1 MSHQPQQ
8 DIGQQHSLS
17 SIDVPDM
24 PHLILFFSLIFDFYY
39 VWWGPQK
46 LLLSTTH
53 VLIANTNGRGRGG
66 GFAGEEEQ
74 CCLSLWM
81 SQRTHVEAF
90 VGVNNNM
97 GWCHDTLM
105 YATSLKNQLAQ
116 SLWWGDIKASLS
128 MFCKAYNSLKAPIK
142 ALDRLGAS
150 VGDVYWISIEQL
162 VKEFIVN

>member
-1 MSHQPQQ
+1 MYDGAHKSCCC
-8 DIGQQHSLS
+8 QQHMCLS
-17 SIDVPDM
+17 QTQM
-24 PHLILFFSLIFDFYY
+24 
-39 VWWGPQK
+39 G
-46 LLLSTTH
+46 
-53 VLIANTNGRGRGG
+53 GGGGGG